1 MPLFENNFVRI
12 VGGVVLW
19 DGISRPETSDD
30 GKLKWNV
37 KIAVPPNCPDL
48 ALLDQL
54 TRQELAS
61 CPFKGTMPNGG
72 KWPMNR
78 IEPNDYDGNFVGYFA
93 INCSTFRQPVVL
105 NEQNQPMDVMQYG
118 QMLYPGQRVDVLVH
132 AKYYDNKSKGIA
144 ARLDGLQIIA
154 SANAPRANIGG
165 AGVNAQAAFGAMPAQ
180 QLPQSNNGG
189 YQQPQN
195 QGGYQ
200 QQPQNQGFQG
210 NTQTHADANN
220 YGSNQYQGGNNQ
232 GNFNQQPQQNYV
244 QQPQNQGGG
253 YQPQNTGGYQQQPQ
267 NQGGGGSQYP
277 NQNSNFMPNY

>member
-78 IEPNDYDGNFVGYFA
+78 IEPNDYDGNFVGWFA

-180 QLPQSNNGG
+180 QLQPQGNNGG

-195 QGGYQ
+195 QGGGYQ

-244 QQPQNQGGG
+244 QQNQGGG